1 MRRTARDVRRAALAQ
16 NFLIDPRVVDA
27 LVGAVAPRD
36 VVLDLGAG
44 RGALTAALAGRAARV
59 VAVERDPVWA
69 AELRAAGWPGVEVVE
84 GDALRVP
91 LPSEPF
97 KVVASLPFNAGT
109 ALVRRLLA
117 EGHGL
122 VEAALILQLEAA
134 RRLAGGGRF
143 GATWAP
149 WFELRVIR
157 RVPAAAFRPVP
168 RVDAG
173 VLRVRARRPPLLSP
187 AAFAAHAGLVD
198 AAFAARGRTVGERL
212 GRVVGRR
219 RAAGALAAAGVAPRA
234 APGQLEPEAW
244 AGLTRAL
251 DDFPARRPSYG

>member
-1 MRRTARDVRRAALAQ
+1 MRRISQTRARRAALAQ

-27 LVGAVAPRD
+27 LLGTVALDPARD
-36 VVLDLGAG
+36 TVLDLGAG
-44 RGALTAALAGRAARV
+44 RGALTAALAPRAARV
-59 VAVERDPVWA
+59 VAVERDPAWA
-69 AELRAAGWPGVEVVE
+69 RELRAAGWPGVEVVE

-91 LPSEPF
+91 LPDEPF
-97 KVVASLPFNAGT
+97 TVVASLPFNAGT

-122 VEAALILQLEAA
+122 VEAALILQLQAA

-187 AAFAAHAGLVD
+187 AAFAAHGQLVD
-198 AAFAARGRTVGERL
+198 AVFAARGRTVGERL
-212 GRVVGRR
+212 GRAVGRR
-219 RAAGALAAAGVAPRA
+219 PPGARWRRRGFTRGPGSATSRPKPGRA
-234 APGQLEPEAW
+234 
-244 AGLTRAL
+244 
-251 DDFPARRPSYG
+251 